1 MNNGKSHVS
10 AKSKYEFTVRLKNDS
25 MFRVKSR
32 IDISTNKHF
41 ITVKKDKQKINISPA
56 DTKSI
61 SHISK
66 YNGYTIKGIPAD
78 SCWLFM
84 VDKGKINS
92 YSFIPD
98 EVMLFIVAVQKG
110 EGPIVPLTKK
120 TLQEMVGEDP
130 KLSKL
135 IEDGDLLE
143 AIEVYNMK

>member
-1 MNNGKSHVS
+1 MGFIRVVSLGQYIPMQTTMRTPYGNVHSTHYVYMPHIMNNGKSHVS

-98 EVMLFIVAVQKG
+98 
-110 EGPIVPLTKK
+110 
-120 TLQEMVGEDP
+120 
-130 KLSKL
+130 
-135 IEDGDLLE
+135 
-143 AIEVYNMK
+143 